1 MRIAPLFLLVALARG
16 EDDTFDI
23 MDRDGDGLVK
33 TEEIQSAWARP
44 DVYGNAADLKD
55 EADRTM
61 NWADANGDDAIS
73 RKEWADANAK
83 DGKDEKDYGEG
94 WDAAFDDPR
103 LDVEV
108 SGEDEFRRADAD
120 ADGHLTPEELAAH
133 WAGGDPDATSEQ
145 ARKYAAEMTVQES
158 DSDKDGQ
165 LSEDEWSDMYSEDD
179 DDDAAADEEDDD
191 DGEDEHGE
199 EYDDDDE
206 DSCAPAPPSL
216 PARAAHRP
224 DPFRPVSLPQRR
236 RPHRAPPRRR
246 RRAPRPRQCRGRG
259 GEPAR
264 PGVPRDGQRWERR
277 PHGR

>member
-1 MRIAPLFLLVALARG
+1 MLLLVALARG

-33 TEEIQSAWARP
+33 TEEIQSAWAKP
-44 DVYGNAADLKD
+44 DVYGDAAALKGQA
-55 EADRTM
+55 EATM

-94 WDAAFDDPR
+94 WDAAFEDPR

-145 ARKYAAEMTVQES
+145 DRKYAAEMTVQAS
-158 DSDKDGQ
+158 DSDKDGR

-179 DDDAAADEEDDD
+179 DDDDDD
-191 DGEDEHGE
+191 
-199 EYDDDDE
+199 
-206 DSCAPAPPSL
+206 A
-216 PARAAHRP
+216 AR
-224 DPFRPVSLPQRR
+224 
-236 RPHRAPPRRR
+236 
-246 RRAPRPRQCRGRG
+246 RG
-259 GEPAR
+259 G
-264 PGVPRDGQRWERR
+264 
-277 PHGR
+277 

>member
-1 MRIAPLFLLVALARG
+1 MAVRTGASALLLLVALARG

-33 TEEIQSAWARP
+33 TEEIQSAWAKP
-44 DVYGNAADLKD
+44 DVYGHAADLKD
-55 EADRTM
+55 ESEATM

-108 SGEDEFRRADAD
+108 SGEDEFRRADVD

-133 WAGGDPDATSEQ
+133 WAGGDPDATPED

-158 DSDKDGQ
+158 DSDKDGR
-165 LSEDEWSDMYSEDD
+165 LSEDEWSDMYSEEEEEDD
-179 DDDAAADEEDDD
+179 DEDAAADEEDDD

-224 DPFRPVSLPQRR
+224 ALSPRLITS
-236 RPHRAPPRRR
+236 APPP
-246 RRAPRPRQCRGRG
+246 APRPSSTPPPRAA
-259 GEPAR
+259 PSS
-264 PGVPRDGQRWERR
+264 VPRTRR
-277 PHGR
+277 